1 MKKKFKLFATIG
13 SLALAVCM
21 MTIGVLAAT
30 QVTLTVT
37 TDITFQAS
45 NIKAS
50 YAVQEVA
57 PAATWVAPEALD
69 PETDDEEFTSFN
81 GTDASKALSAATLT
95 ETNVVYGYVITL
107 RNDYTAGQVI
117 NVTVNTK
124 PTTTTGFT
132 VSFTEPA
139 ATINP
144 GATTTITAYVTV
156 VPASVT
162 NGATF
167 DLGCVVQL
175 SLA

>member
-57 PAATWVAPEALD
+57 PAATWVAPE
-69 PETDDEEFTSFN
+69 EEPSYTSFN
-81 GTDASKALSAATLT
+81 GTDVTKPLTAATLT
-95 ETNVVYGYVITL
+95 ETNVVYGYVVSIK
-107 RNDYTAGQVI
+107 NDYTAGQSI
-117 NVTVNTK
+117 TIAVTE
-124 PTTTTGFT
+124 PTNETGFT
-132 VSFTEPA
+132 VTYEAPEKTTLAPTEETSFTV
-139 ATINP
+139 
-144 GATTTITAYVTV
+144 YVTV
-156 VPASVT
+156 NPAEVK
-162 NGATF
+162 NGSTF
-167 DLGCVVQL
+167 DLGCSVVVN
-175 SLA
+175 LAA

>member
-21 MTIGVLAAT
+21 MTIAVLAAT
-30 QVTLTVT
+30 QVKLTVT

-69 PETDDEEFTSFN
+69 PEADDGEFTAFN
-81 GTDASKALSAATLT
+81 GPEATKALSAVTLT

-107 RNDYTAGQVI
+107 RSDYTAGQII
-117 NVTVNTK
+117 NVAVETK

-132 VSFTEPA
+132 VSFTDPA
-139 ATINP
+139 ATIEP
-144 GATTTITAYVTV
+144 TKTTTITVYVTV
-156 VPASVT
+156 DPAAVT

-167 DLGCVVQL
+167 DLGCVLQL